1 MNRTDVSI
9 FLMFVAVSFLF
20 VHSSCLKEPSVY
32 NGTDVSLMFSVDTLR
47 FDTVFTTQGSST
59 RLVKIFNPKDQT
71 VRISDIYFKDGSSP
85 FFRMNVD
92 GISGDAFQD
101 VDILAKDS
109 IYLFVEVTIDPD
121 QPVSISPFIVSDAI
135 VLVTNGNTQ
144 QIILEAWGQ
153 NAIYIPN
160 NSNSKG
166 VALLSCDNKEI
177 LWNDPRPYVIF
188 GVLLID
194 SCTLR
199 IAEGTRIHL
208 HGGVVPNTNGFYTDG
223 LIYTLPEGR
232 ILVEGTREKP
242 IVFRSDRLEP
252 AFSQLPGQWG
262 GIRLGPGSTGHVFDH
277 AVIHHSITGIFIDS
291 SADVTIRNSE
301 IGWTS
306 GSGLVSYAG
315 DIIAENVLVHNSGRN
330 GIQLALGGTHSFRY
344 CTIANFGNTAEAL
357 SASNLFC
364 LDPLCSD
371 AYLLPLMMT
380 FENCILTGNNQDE
393 ISMIDGTD
401 GAPGA
406 FTFNYSHTLV
416 RVKDLLKSDQWPDFF
431 NQTTNCLNYTFGQ
444 PLFRDL
450 NEDDFHL
457 DTLSVVEG
465 LALPIPAIP
474 MDLDGVFR
482 DPIAPDMGCYEYV
495 D

>member
-1 MNRTDVSI
+1 MKHSDSSI
-9 FLMFVAVSFLF
+9 FVFAAIVAMFFIL
-20 VHSSCLKEPSVY
+20 SSCLKEPSVY
-32 NGTDVSLMFSVDTLR
+32 IGSDVSLSFSVDTLR

-59 RLVKIFNPKDQT
+59 RLVKLFNPKDQA
-71 VRISDIYFKDGSSP
+71 VRISEIRFKSEVSP

-92 GISGDAFQD
+92 GISGDSFHD
-101 VDILAKDS
+101 VEILAKDS

-121 QPVSISPFIVSDAI
+121 QPVSVSPFIVSDAI
-135 VLVTNGNTQ
+135 VLITNGNTQ

-166 VALLSCDNKEI
+166 LALLSCNNQEI

-199 IAEGTRIHL
+199 IKEGTRIHL
-208 HGGVVPNTNGFYTDG
+208 HGGVVSNENGFYTDG
-223 LIYTLPEGR
+223 LIYTLERGR
-232 ILVEGTREKP
+232 IRVEGTKENP
-242 IVFRSDRLEP
+242 VIFRSDRLEP

-262 GIRLGPGSTGHVFDH
+262 GIRLGPGSKGHLFEH
-277 AVIHHSITGIFIDS
+277 AIIFHSITGIFVDS
-291 SADVTIRNSE
+291 SADVTIRDSE

-315 DIIAENVLVHNSGRN
+315 NISADNLLVHNTGRN

-357 SASNLFC
+357 SASNTFC

-371 AYLLPLMMT
+371 AYVLPLSMT

-393 ISMIDGTD
+393 ITMIDGT
-401 GAPGA
+401 GGVPGA
-406 FTFNYSHTLV
+406 FEYDFSHSLV
-416 RVKDLLKSDQWPDFF
+416 RVKDLLKAEQWPEFF
-431 NQTTNCLNYTFGQ
+431 NQSTSCQNYTFGQ

-450 NEDDFHL
+450 NEDDYHL

-474 MDLDGVFR
+474 LDLDGFVR
-482 DPIAPDMGCYEYV
+482 DPVAPDMGCYEYQY
-495 D
+495 